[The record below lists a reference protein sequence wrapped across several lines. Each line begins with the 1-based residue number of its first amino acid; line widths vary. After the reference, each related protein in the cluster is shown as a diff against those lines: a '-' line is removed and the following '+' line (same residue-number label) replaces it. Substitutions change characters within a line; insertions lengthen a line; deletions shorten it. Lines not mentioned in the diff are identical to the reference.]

1 MDIEYTNRER
11 MVLWSLAII
20 GVAAL
25 NGVFLWA
32 LFARPEL
39 VASASSN
46 PVSAVFMME
55 ALLLAGLLSYL
66 LPRWGVSRMPWPW
79 FLALALAGGLL
90 FAVPLA
96 VLWQRRRADRHDPEV
111 HAR

>member
-1 MDIEYTNRER
+1 MDLEYTKGER
-11 MVLWSLAII
+11 IVLWSLAMV

-25 NGVFLWA
+25 NGVFLWG
-32 LFARPEL
+32 LFTRRGR
-39 VASASSN
+39 VAAASHN
-46 PVSAVFMME
+46 PVSVVFIVE

-90 FAVPLA
+90 FALPLA
-96 VLWQRRRADRHDPEV
+96 VVWGRRRADRRDQEGR
-111 HAR
+111 A

>member
-1 MDIEYTNRER
+1 MHFEYTKRER
-11 MVLWSLAII
+11 VVLWSLAIV

-39 VASASSN
+39 VASASHN
-46 PVSAVFMME
+46 PVSAVFIME

-79 FLALALAGGLL
+79 FLAVALAGGLL
-90 FAVPLA
+90 FALPLA
-96 VLWQRRRADRHDPEV
+96 ALWGRRTADRRAQEGR
-111 HAR
+111 A